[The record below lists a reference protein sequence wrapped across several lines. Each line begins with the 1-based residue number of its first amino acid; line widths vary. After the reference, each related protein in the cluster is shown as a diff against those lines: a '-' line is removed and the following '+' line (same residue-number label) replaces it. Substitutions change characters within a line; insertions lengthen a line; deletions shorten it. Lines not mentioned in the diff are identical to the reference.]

1 MGGLQVGA
9 RWLLALVEPLVNGAL
24 MARFWWVLLDT
35 LLRAPFVGTI
45 FLRVL
50 RGPHGVMRLLGLLGT
65 LWRTARFGVLSV
77 GVGLRMDLWT
87 LGGQGVPL
95 GSEGPCWTGLWLGL
109 WPHKDWRVLLG
120 VVEPSWFLAGWRVLT
135 PSQSL
140 GDLL

>member
-1 MGGLQVGA
+1 M
-9 RWLLALVEPLVNGAL
+9 LLALVEPLVNGAL

-45 FLRVL
+45 LLRVL
-50 RGPHGVMRLLGLLGT
+50 RGPHGVVRLLGLLGA

-87 LGGQGVPL
+87 HGGQGVPL